1 MKFLVA
7 YIVCGMSSL
16 FLTIYV
22 GNELLEYAAYAHVV
36 FLFSYSFLTG
46 VLLMLSIDKY
56 LEVTEEID
64 DEWKWYGVNTL

>member
-36 FLFSYSFLTG
+36 FIVTFSFLTG
-46 VLLMLSIDKY
+46 VLLMLSIDRY
-56 LEVTEEID
+56 LEVTDEED
-64 DEWKWYGVNTL
+64 DG